1 LFESD
6 SLQNVTD
13 IMWELGDGNVINS
26 LTPFS
31 YEYGSYQ
38 TFDPTAVLLDGNG
51 CEVILELPPIYV
63 INNGLNA
70 LFTPDP
76 SEGPMGTTFTFN
88 DQSSFTTAPIDSWTW
103 YLPDNTITNFTDASI
118 ANEFGP
124 PGTYQ
129 VTLVVAD
136 TNGCFH
142 DYTLD
147 VIVTNEF
154 HLPNVFTPN
163 GDGVNEVFE
172 MKADVFESF
181 EIVIMNRWGN
191 VVHNRKDA
199 TGTYLWDGLTQGG
212 EHVADGVYFYRLTGT
227 LTDGSIG
234 EKHGSVTVIEN
245 N

>member
-1 LFESD
+1 
-6 SLQNVTD
+6 
-13 IMWELGDGNVINS
+13 M
-26 LTPFS
+26 TPFS

-38 TFDPTAVLLDGNG
+38 TFDPTATLLDGNG

-70 LFTPDP
+70 LFD
-76 SEGPMGTTFTFN
+76 SLIHLK
-88 DQSSFTTAPIDSWTW
+88 DQWEQHSRLQINLRSPLHQLIHGHGIYQTD
-103 YLPDNTITNFTDASI
+103 TIINFTDASI

-129 VTLVVAD
+129 ITLVVAD

-181 EIVIMNRWGN
+181 RNRDHEPMGECRSQQ
-191 VVHNRKDA
+191 NRCDRNIFMGRSH
-199 TGTYLWDGLTQGG
+199 T
-212 EHVADGVYFYRLTGT
+212 EVASALLMAFIS
-227 LTDGSIG
+227 TD
-234 EKHGSVTVIEN
+234 
-245 N
+245 